1 MSIDYAHTPVAERQR
16 REKAKTL
23 ARWCYD
29 HGVDGR
35 ILRCPAELRRKA
47 ARAAGV
53 TPPHDPADG
62 GAGAT
67 WTLVAELL
75 ARRVIWDHDHHVT
88 PPRAATCLE
97 CALANGPCA
106 RHQAAACRICGSP
119 LHPVFV
125 EEGHDTHPSCDP
137 DPYATPNAATTAPPQ
152 VFEDTTL
159 ELPET

>member
-16 REKAKTL
+16 REKAKAL
-23 ARWCYD
+23 ARWCYE

-53 TPPHDPADG
+53 AAPHEPADG
-62 GAGAT
+62 GVGET

-75 ARRVIWDHDHHVT
+75 ARRVIWDNEHHIT

-97 CALANGPCA
+97 CAIANGPCA
-106 RHQAAACRICGSP
+106 RHQPAACRVCGAQ
-119 LHPVFV
+119 LHPIFL
-125 EEGHDTHPSCDP
+125 EEGHDTHPTCDP
-137 DPYATPNAATTAPPQ
+137 NPYDRDQPTPATSA

-159 ELPET
+159 DLQGGH